1 MAFELQQLRQVIA
14 LAEHGS
20 FVRAAAAL
28 HLSQPALSR
37 SIAGLERRFG
47 SPLFLR
53 RKSGIEPT
61 DLGRRSA
68 NADACAHCRRWKP
81 V

>member
-1 MAFELQQLRQVIA
+1 MSLELHHLRQVIA

-37 SIAGLERRFG
+37 SIGQLEQR
-47 SPLFLR
+47 
-53 RKSGIEPT
+53 T
-61 DLGRRSA
+61 ASA
-68 NADACAHCRRWKP
+68 
-81 V
+81 